1 MNNGLKKQNI
11 SRKIIEV
18 LGSLGLIIIIMCVL
32 NISAINV
39 IRDFNHT
46 IEQNI
51 EDYKMAYESGDA
63 QTILNVEEEISYTVK
78 HSNIRATGTYIYNIV
93 LLAISVILITIMC
106 NTLNKIIAIP
116 IQAVNDKIGFIA
128 NGDLTVQFEMD
139 ETNKNNENIKDEVIL
154 MQKHMNNMVDKLKN
168 IICNV
173 TEISKNVSNSMDA
186 LNEGADTIS
195 KSTFDIAT
203 AISEVSGSAIST
215 AQDTQN
221 AMHIVCNIGENISSI
236 KNSTDDLFES
246 AQGMNNTKENV
257 INMLNEFVEI
267 NNVMDSNVK
276 DTNKQINVTSKN
288 VKEIYK
294 LIEVIKGIANQ
305 TNLLSF
311 NASIEAAR
319 AGEQGRGFAVVADE
333 IRKLSEQ
340 TAKSSREIELTLE
353 NLLENYDLIIKKM
366 NTTNDNI
373 AFQSS
378 KLIETRK
385 NFDMLNSD
393 INVTVNKIQDINT
406 MIEDL
411 NVLRSNLVDIISS
424 LSAVSEENAASAE
437 ETTASTQELTST
449 INQMCEDIKVVKD
462 KANVLLENIN
472 IFTI

>member
-1 MNNGLKKQNI
+1 MNGLKRQNI

-18 LGSLGLIIIIMCVL
+18 LGILGLIIVIMCAL

-39 IRDFNHT
+39 IGNFNKT
-46 IEQNI
+46 LGQNLR
-51 EDYKMAYESGDA
+51 DYKVAYESNDV
-63 QTILNVEEEISYTVK
+63 QDILRVEEEIAYTME
-78 HSNIRATGTYIYNIV
+78 HSNIRINGTFVFNIA
-93 LLAISVILITIMC
+93 LLVISVILIIVMC
-106 NTLNKIIAIP
+106 NTLNKIIAMP
-116 IQAVNDKIGFIA
+116 IQVVNDKIGLIA
-128 NGDLTVQFEMD
+128 NGNLTVQFEMD
-139 ETNKNNENIKDEVIL
+139 ETIKNNGNVKDEVVI
-154 MQKHMNNMVDKLKN
+154 MQKNMNNMVEKLKN

-203 AISEVSGSAIST
+203 AISEVSGGAIST

-221 AMHIVCNIGENISSI
+221 AMGIVCNIGDNINSI
-236 KNSTDDLFES
+236 KNSTEDLSNS
-246 AQGMNNTKENV
+246 AQNMNNAKENV
-257 INMLNEFVEI
+257 INMLREFVEV

-276 DTNKQINVTSKN
+276 DTNEQINVTSKN

-294 LIEVIKGIANQ
+294 LIEVIKGIAGQ

-319 AGEQGRGFAVVADE
+319 AGDQGRGFSVVASE

-340 TAKSSREIELTLE
+340 TAKSSEEIELTLE

-373 AFQSS
+373 TFQNT

-385 NFDMLNSD
+385 NFEILNSD

-437 ETTASTQELTST
+437 ETTAATEELTST
-449 INQMCEDIKVVKD
+449 INQMCDDIKVVKD